1 MKILFQGDSIT
12 DSNRDYGDIHDLGD
26 GYAHYAAGFIS
37 EKYPECTFEFV
48 NQGINGNKTEDL
60 LNRVQSDLVDIQP
73 DIVSIMIGINDVWY
87 YSEDREW
94 LSNEVFEERYRTILE
109 NIRQKT
115 KAHIM
120 ILEPYLMPAEDKLF
134 FRDDLYGKV
143 QIIRKLAY
151 EYADVLV
158 PTEGLIYS
166 SILGVEEQKFIGDG
180 VHPTDFVARVIG
192 KYYCEYIKV
201 IIDKII

>member
-1 MKILFQGDSIT
+1 M
-12 DSNRDYGDIHDLGD
+12 
-26 GYAHYAAGFIS
+26 
-37 EKYPECTFEFV
+37 
-48 NQGINGNKTEDL
+48 
-60 LNRVQSDLVDIQP
+60 
-73 DIVSIMIGINDVWY
+73 
-87 YSEDREW
+87 
-94 LSNEVFEERYRTILE
+94 ILE

-192 KYYCEYIKV
+192 KYYCEYISV